1 MQNYPLLYK
10 MRELIKLS
18 HLYLSHAP
26 KSEKY
31 ASVQKIKQLEWDVY
45 LLIVEVLKRYH
56 KRTTLTELDVKHEQ
70 LRCAWQLYY
79 ELGYLAFKDGQNSHD
94 KAYENH
100 RFAAINRQLDEVG
113 AMIGG
118 WIKVE
123 KEAFNN
129 QKI

>member
-1 MQNYPLLYK
+1 

-18 HLYLSHAP
+18 KLYLDHAP

-56 KRTTLTELDVKHEQ
+56 KRTTLTELDIKHEQ

-79 ELGYLAFKDGQNSHD
+79 ELGYLAFKDGQNLHD
-94 KAYENH
+94 KSYKNH
-100 RFAAINRQLDEVG
+100 RFAAINRLLDEVG

-118 WIKVE
+118 WIKLE

-129 QKI
+129 QKN

>member
-56 KRTTLTELDVKHEQ
+56 KRTTLTELDVKRIAR
-70 LRCAWQLYY
+70 LT
-79 ELGYLAFKDGQNSHD
+79 
-94 KAYENH
+94 
-100 RFAAINRQLDEVG
+100 
-113 AMIGG
+113 
-118 WIKVE
+118 
-123 KEAFNN
+123 
-129 QKI
+129 

>member
-1 MQNYPLLYK
+1 

-79 ELGYLAFKDGQNSHD
+79 ELGFLSFKDGKNSHD
-94 KAYENH
+94 QSYENH
-100 RFAAINRQLDEVG
+100 RFAAINRILDEVG
-113 AMIGG
+113 TMIGG

-123 KEAFNN
+123 KETFNN
-129 QKI
+129 QKN